1 MRLKSGSIN
10 IRTRQ
15 ISTIRAFSTPRI
27 WSRRSD
33 YYDDSDV
40 PDMDALD
47 ARRRACGRL
56 AVCFRR
62 VAWLSPGCGD
72 DDPMSCW
79 IHGSRS
85 CPVDCAF
92 HAMEQVIAC
101 RRRCDRLYCFRVV
114 GLGGDAVDGWS
125 LMTKSLRL

>member
-10 IRTRQ
+10 IRIRP

-33 YYDDSDV
+33 YDDDANV

-47 ARRRACGRL
+47 ARSRACGRL

-62 VAWLSPGCGD
+62 GAGLSPGGGD
-72 DDPMSCW
+72 DDSMPRW
-79 IHGSRS
+79 IHSARS
-85 CPVDCAF
+85 CPMDCAF
-92 HAMEQVIAC
+92 RAMEQVIAC
-101 RRRCDRLYCFRVV
+101 RRRCDRFYCFRVA
-114 GLGGDAVDGWS
+114 GLGGDAADGWS
-125 LMTKSLRL
+125 LMTKSRRL